1 MLSYFLGQAFLMR
14 LWWILWQCY
23 ILVTRLCNAE
33 VTLQFPRWL
42 PLSCHGAPVVVTNVT
57 WLVTNDP
64 SALSCVT
71 RHGGI
76 AWCQVRK
83 CHKSTKVS
91 LSHWEENQSWIFVC
105 KKILFSIINTIFRAC
120 PPVKCQVLP
129 GSVAWLSLRKPELGD
144 LSPGR
149 DGDNT
154 GSVHSAE
161 SQILLWNEALF

>member
-1 MLSYFLGQAFLMR
+1 MI

-42 PLSCHGAPVVVTNVT
+42 PLPCHGAPVVVTNVT

-83 CHKSTKVS
+83 CHKISTIVS
-91 LSHWEENQSWIFVC
+91 LNDLEENQSWIMVC
-105 KKILFSIINTIFRAC
+105 KEDPLFYYKHNIQSM
-120 PPVKCQVLP
+120 PPCQVS
-129 GSVAWLSLRKPELGD
+129 SVARLSSVTLTQKTRARWPFSREGWRQHRK
-144 LSPGR
+144 
-149 DGDNT
+149 
-154 GSVHSAE
+154 
-161 SQILLWNEALF
+161 WK